1 MSAILNYKYTS
12 VSDLT
17 SDSIGSFDA
26 SLNNGT
32 AQVTNV
38 NSVNQYGNTAHFDGS
53 TDYIMSTTPTTLT
66 NNSAR
71 SFSIWIYPTVDDTN
85 QRILSTLGG
94 SGVHIIQKRSDNN
107 KISLQNASFEVT
119 SSSVIPLNTWTHVT
133 FTYNGTNT
141 NKVYVNGVLENT
153 STFAWTL
160 LDSNPMN
167 YIGGTNGALLF
178 SGNMLDFRLYDSL
191 LTDVQ
196 VSDIFTSGPQITTES
211 ENNTIPGYQSDPPV
225 NDAVVSLRIKDLDT
239 LSDGDNV
246 TSWGSATATSTPIYN
261 NPSDNF
267 PYVDLDNGY
276 FTLGQYNIAPS
287 LGFTYIGLVYT
298 TEVGPQYPLV
308 WSYAEGANDG
318 IRIYRTGGSGQDL
331 VFRSQKVGNITAT
344 AEDETTINTW
354 QVFTARATDNGD
366 STVTMEIFVDNILKA
381 STNAPSSDMSGIVS
395 GLLEVGQSTAWGGN
409 PVSPIYISDCFFYDR
424 SLSDVELLD
433 MYNYLLDMNNQV
445 SDNSS
450 VISNDM
456 SGVPG
461 VFFMNLTWTSLVGA
475 LKYKIEYSGTDG
487 SNGTS
492 ITSENSVN
500 IGSLNPNIEYV
511 FTLYSTD
518 GAVFMEYGTALTI
531 STLDNVEANYD
542 ITYFENSD
550 NVTDL
555 SSLETTELGFI
566 DENLNNL
573 LNTGDIVV
581 RDVLSSSKN
590 TTFINIGDTIDSTS
604 SGGAGE
610 FLIPFTQSS
619 GAGQEVI
626 ISSGTENISI
636 SYDESND
643 QVIIGGVSYSDG
655 ESVIVDGK
663 RLVFHNV

>member
-1 MSAILNYKYTS
+1 
-12 VSDLT
+12 
-17 SDSIGSFDA
+17 
-26 SLNNGT
+26 
-32 AQVTNV
+32 
-38 NSVNQYGNTAHFDGS
+38 
-53 TDYIMSTTPTTLT
+53 
-66 NNSAR
+66 
-71 SFSIWIYPTVDDTN
+71 
-85 QRILSTLGG
+85 
-94 SGVHIIQKRSDNN
+94 
-107 KISLQNASFEVT
+107 
-119 SSSVIPLNTWTHVT
+119 
-133 FTYNGTNT
+133 
-141 NKVYVNGVLENT
+141 
-153 STFAWTL
+153 
-160 LDSNPMN
+160 
-167 YIGGTNGALLF
+167 
-178 SGNMLDFRLYDSL
+178 
-191 LTDVQ
+191 
-196 VSDIFTSGPQITTES
+196 
-211 ENNTIPGYQSDPPV
+211 
-225 NDAVVSLRIKDLDT
+225 
-239 LSDGDNV
+239 
-246 TSWGSATATSTPIYN
+246 
-261 NPSDNF
+261 
-267 PYVDLDNGY
+267 
-276 FTLGQYNIAPS
+276 
-287 LGFTYIGLVYT
+287 
-298 TEVGPQYPLV
+298 
-308 WSYAEGANDG
+308 
-318 IRIYRTGGSGQDL
+318 
-331 VFRSQKVGNITAT
+331 
-344 AEDETTINTW
+344 
-354 QVFTARATDNGD
+354 
-366 STVTMEIFVDNILKA
+366 
-381 STNAPSSDMSGIVS
+381 
-395 GLLEVGQSTAWGGN
+395 
-409 PVSPIYISDCFFYDR
+409 
-424 SLSDVELLD
+424 

-626 ISSGTENISI
+626 ISSGTENIYI
-636 SYDESND
+636 YM
-643 QVIIGGVSYSDG
+643 
-655 ESVIVDGK
+655 
-663 RLVFHNV
+663 